1 MVKAQ
6 SHDTYMPSAG
16 WFPFT
21 SRWSVL
27 LLFATALLC
36 GSVYAQTDRRD
47 AERED
52 EQKQNR
58 ETPVLAGEAA
68 IEVPVVDSV
77 YIVGPGDMLTI
88 SIFATQYYNYTLPVH
103 SDGTIVVPMIGKVDI
118 RKSTL
123 LEVRQLLRELLRREV
138 RSGEILVSLY
148 KPRKVK
154 VTVSGAIRK
163 PGVVIL
169 PATAR
174 VSEALDMTGG
184 EIKDTTS
191 LRNIV
196 VRGPHGVR
204 AIADLQRFYRIGDL
218 DANPFVNSGDVIYF
232 PKKDMSVGVFGA
244 VNNSGWMDYKPG
256 ETLRSAIE
264 VCQGLKAA
272 AFLDSI
278 EIVRFNPD
286 HITTSSIHLSIT
298 NYDTNPN
305 ADIELQPKDLVLI
318 REIPQ
323 FRRHDL
329 IVIEGEVN
337 YEGSYSI
344 LEGTTKLSDII
355 EQAGGFTADASLEEA
370 SITRRTDET
379 ERDKEFERLKQISPA
394 DMQEDEY
401 EYFKARS
408 RERVGQMVVNF
419 KKLFLAND
427 TTEDLYLRDGD
438 YIEIPKL
445 KNYIRVIGRVNN
457 PGNIIFTDEWIFEDY
472 ITAAG
477 GYGWRA
483 EDGDVRVIKARTG
496 ELVDAEDYDDYS
508 LEPGDTIWVPEEPEV
523 KFWEIALEG
532 LGVLSQI
539 AGILGI
545 VIAVS
550 RIN

>member
-1 MVKAQ
+1 
-6 SHDTYMPSAG
+6 MPSAG